1 MYLYYTHV
9 YASNY
14 HKTAITDQVCTLPIE
29 NILPTS
35 LGFTK
40 NIIGV
45 FELTKLQKLK
55 CNIVCPEKHSEHEF
69 LGNAKIHIHILT
81 KK

>member
-55 CNIVCPEKHSEHEF
+55 CNTYRYF
-69 LGNAKIHIHILT
+69 LDK
-81 KK
+81 

>member
-55 CNIVCPEKHSEHEF
+55 CNIVCPEKRNKNTC
-69 LGNAKIHIHILT
+69 LYTGKKIILML
-81 KK
+81 KH

>member
-55 CNIVCPEKHSEHEF
+55 CNIVKRNKNTYLYTDKKIILMLKH
-69 LGNAKIHIHILT
+69 
-81 KK
+81 

>member
-1 MYLYYTHV
+1 LYYTHV

-55 CNIVCPEKHSEHEF
+55 CK
-69 LGNAKIHIHILT
+69 T
-81 KK
+81 KQKYIFIYWQKNNFDAQALVV

>member
-55 CNIVCPEKHSEHEF
+55 CNIVKRNKNTYLYTGKKIILMLKH
-69 LGNAKIHIHILT
+69 
-81 KK
+81 

>member
-55 CNIVCPEKHSEHEF
+55 CNIVKRNKNTYSYTDKKIILMLKH
-69 LGNAKIHIHILT
+69 
-81 KK
+81 

>member
-55 CNIVCPEKHSEHEF
+55 CNIVKRNKNTY
-69 LGNAKIHIHILT
+69 LYT
-81 KK
+81 DKKNNFDAQALVV

>member
-55 CNIVCPEKHSEHEF
+55 CNIVKRNKKTYSYTGKKIILMLKH
-69 LGNAKIHIHILT
+69 
-81 KK
+81 